1 MCSSDLRVW
10 REAIDRCLNDS
21 TGYTVNPVWTTELDK
36 VAEGLQ
42 HTLGAYH
49 RSWK

>member
-1 MCSSDLRVW
+1 LSAG
-10 REAIDRCLNDS
+10 E
-21 TGYTVNPVWTTELDK
+21 GYVVNPAWTAALDK